1 MTTLLVLASAALHA
15 LWNALLKRERDKDAA
30 VVAVLAVA
38 ATLAA
43 LAATVE
49 GAAAARVP
57 FGDRAAL
64 GWSAAAGLFEAGYFI
79 TLAMALERAPLG
91 LAYTVSRGAAILAV
105 WPVSAFWLGEPVSA
119 SALAGSAVLLA
130 GLLVA
135 GLQRGAGRAGVA
147 LACLCAGFIAGY
159 HLCYKRAMAGEP
171 SAPAVFAV
179 ALAVALPVS
188 LARLGPRRWPWRPRW
203 PDGRGR
209 CSRRAA
215 PARPRSCCCC
225 WRCARAARV
234 WCSPCATARSCS
246 PCCSLGCWASDPARA
261 SSPGRCWWPSG
272 PRCLGA
278 RR

>member
-1 MTTLLVLASAALHA
+1 VTTLLVLASAALHA

-38 ATLAA
+38 AALAA

-119 SALAGSAVLLA
+119 PALAGSAVLLA

-188 LARLGPRRWPWRPRW
+188 LARLGPRRVAVTAALVRRPG
-203 PDGRGR
+203 PLL
-209 CSRRAA
+209 AA
-215 PARPRSCCCC
+215 GGACAASFLLLLLALREGGAGLVLTLRNSSILFALLFARL
-225 WRCARAARV
+225 
-234 WCSPCATARSCS
+234 
-246 PCCSLGCWASDPARA
+246 LGER
-261 SSPGRCWWPSG
+261 SG
-272 PRCLGA
+272 PRQLAGALLVAIGAALLGA